1 MRKKKDGTGAVS
13 YMLLFIMAVVMVI
26 TVLYIAEVARL
37 MTHQHV
43 VDDALADATLASLV
57 VDDSYYTQTLLR
69 NGTPIIRFNN
79 RVNSHRIFLE
89 CFEKEMNNSEGF
101 FYNMRVEKF
110 IEYEVEGNT
119 TVITT
124 FTGDGDSYLVEVKPT
139 RLVKTPKGKTVT
151 ETSVYVKV
159 KFDIKNMIDGS
170 FITKTKDI
178 YCTLKV
184 EQ

>member
-57 VDDSYYTQTLLR
+57 ADDRYYTQTLLR
-69 NGTPIIRFNN
+69 NGTPVIRFNN
-79 RVNSHRIFLE
+79 RVNSHRTFLE
-89 CFEKEMNNSEGF
+89 CFEKEMSNSEGF
-101 FYNMRVEKF
+101 FYNIEVEKF
-110 IEYEVEGNT
+110 IEYEVEGSMT
-119 TVITT
+119 IISKY
-124 FTGDGDSYLVEVKPT
+124 TGDGDSCVVETKPT
-139 RLVKTPKGKTVT
+139 GLAKTPKGKTVT

-159 KFDIKNMIDGS
+159 KFDIKSIIDGS